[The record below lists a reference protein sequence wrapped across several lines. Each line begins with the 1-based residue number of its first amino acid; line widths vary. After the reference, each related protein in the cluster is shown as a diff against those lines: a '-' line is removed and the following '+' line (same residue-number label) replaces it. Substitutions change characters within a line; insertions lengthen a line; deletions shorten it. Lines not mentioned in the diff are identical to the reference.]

1 MIDEII
7 QGENLRRNKARRKVC
22 DIYIYINNLD
32 IYVYMCLLN

>member
-7 QGENLRRNKARRKVC
+7 RGENLRNKARRKVC